1 MAYSLRPLQTFENSL
16 IRLDA
21 NIARRVIKK
30 LEMLAENSSLIPRP
44 MGGLPKDLVG
54 LHKIRV
60 GNWRVFFWVNHEK
73 KELVLYFVEHRDGL
87 YKWLYRKK

>member
-30 LEMLAENSSLIPRP
+30 LEMLAENANLIPGP
-44 MGGLPKDLVG
+44 MGGLPKDLAG

-60 GNWRVFFWVNHEK
+60 GDWRVFFWVNHEK